1 MTIAYLTPRGNRF
14 GNYEYAE
21 TIANGATGNTVFI
34 PGLTSGKYVG
44 VTIIAG
50 ANTGKIQYS
59 TSLESAVKAGT
70 AVFQDWEMGTVS
82 GTVTESFV
90 INVSA
95 IRGVSVSGEIKIEVI
110 I

>member
-21 TIANGATGNTVFI
+21 TIADGATGDTVFI
-34 PGLTSGKYVG
+34 PGLPAGKYVG

-50 ANTGKIQYS
+50 ANSGKIQYS
-59 TSLESAVKAGT
+59 TSLESDVKAGT

-82 GTVTESFV
+82 GAVTDAIV
-90 INVSA
+90 INISA

-110 I
+110 V